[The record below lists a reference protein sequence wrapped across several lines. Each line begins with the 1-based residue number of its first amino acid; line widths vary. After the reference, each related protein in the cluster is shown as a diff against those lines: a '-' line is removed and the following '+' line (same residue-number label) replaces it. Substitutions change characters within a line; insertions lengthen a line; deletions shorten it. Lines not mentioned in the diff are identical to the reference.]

1 MARENEELTEEAR
14 KNTTSKRGER
24 RGLLTTL
31 VGVTCAFVIGSMIFV
46 GTMLLLNN
54 PFERVE
60 DIKVPNL
67 LGLDYESIKDS
78 AEYADFNI
86 VVKESGYNAEYPV
99 GQIYDQSPSEGRTV
113 KSGATI
119 EVKVSQWK
127 VLSGQRALPRSP
139 GRRSTTMWCRPVW
152 YAASTPARAV
162 R

>member
-1 MARENEELTEEAR
+1 MRKAAIRPGRPKQEGIAAVFSNRKKDKKSERRPSRSRNSSSQRRRVARENEELTEEAR

-86 VVKESGYNAEYPV
+86 VVKESGYNAEYP
-99 GQIYDQSPSEGRTV
+99 GGTD
-113 KSGATI
+113 
-119 EVKVSQWK
+119 
-127 VLSGQRALPRSP
+127 L
-139 GRRSTTMWCRPVW
+139 
-152 YAASTPARAV
+152 
-162 R
+162 